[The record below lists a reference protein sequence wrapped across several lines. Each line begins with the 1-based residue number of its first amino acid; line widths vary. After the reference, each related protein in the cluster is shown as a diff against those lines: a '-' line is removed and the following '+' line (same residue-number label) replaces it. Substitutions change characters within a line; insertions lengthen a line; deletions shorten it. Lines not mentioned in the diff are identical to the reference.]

1 MSKYTTQVRF
11 ICEQKSGL
19 RESTGQA
26 DIDTVI
32 DNSWSKIFTSKAE
45 MFDENYRA
53 MICKKIL
60 RHFYLREIGF
70 ETVGVWQY
78 YLNTRFA
85 EMLPYYNQLW
95 KSARLEFEPFYDV
108 DVTRQHNL
116 SKTDNGTDTY
126 TKDNKRDG
134 TKDSTVKDVT
144 GDNANGTSSTSSETG
159 NTRKDLYSDT
169 PQGAL
174 TGVDAETYLTNARKV
189 TDSGTAAST
198 GSYTDNR
205 DITKNITSKDTDKE
219 TGNEQYSGTKQND
232 TAETFEETLKGKQ
245 GGKNYSE
252 MLQDYRNTFLN
263 IDLMFINEFDDL
275 FMNLW

>member
-1 MSKYTTQVRF
+1 M
-11 ICEQKSGL
+11 
-19 RESTGQA
+19 
-26 DIDTVI
+26 
-32 DNSWSKIFTSKAE
+32 
-45 MFDENYRA
+45 
-53 MICKKIL
+53 
-60 RHFYLREIGF
+60 
-70 ETVGVWQY
+70 
-78 YLNTRFA
+78 
-85 EMLPYYNQLW
+85 
-95 KSARLEFEPFYDV
+95 EFEPFFDV

-144 GDNANGTSSTSSETG
+144 DDNASGTSSTSSETG

-189 TDSGTAAST
+189 TDSGTVTST

-205 DITKNITSKDTDKE
+205 DITKNVTSKDTDKE
-219 TGNEQYSGTKQND
+219 TGNEKDSGTKQND

-252 MLQDYRNTFLN
+252 MLLDYRNTFLN